1 MEQFVYILTGM
12 LIAILITCFIPITW
26 VWIQNLQG
34 LILIKIGQRIIDKSG
49 AIAQKLAQITKEI
62 NDLKQSNGT
71 GTN

>member
-1 MEQFVYILTGM
+1 MVVSVLAMAFL
-12 LIAILITCFIPITW
+12 PIVW

-34 LILIKIGQRIIDKSG
+34 IILIWHGQRIIDKSG